1 MRTTLLTLIVFSQL
15 CPTLLAEDKADP
27 GDVAKEIQ
35 AALGKNDAAAFKT
48 ATDQAVEMYGRLG
61 EKKGG
66 ALVSAV
72 AKGLDNKESTIGVA
86 AAEALGKM
94 PSKASAKALGRL
106 LKVPP
111 KPDGN
116 RLAVHKAAITACGVL
131 AQPDSLK
138 DLEKLLEHKDI
149 EIVVVA
155 GEALGGFKSIDKK
168 KLDALIGR
176 LIKALA
182 AAEKK
187 VAKLAGKEG
196 AAEAEKAQSAIN
208 GALAKLTGQTL
219 ATSKDWTEWTKN
231 AKKPAAPEPEE

>member
-1 MRTTLLTLIVFSQL
+1 
-15 CPTLLAEDKADP
+15 
-27 GDVAKEIQ
+27 
-35 AALGKNDAAAFKT
+35 
-48 ATDQAVEMYGRLG
+48 
-61 EKKGG
+61 
-66 ALVSAV
+66 
-72 AKGLDNKESTIGVA
+72 
-86 AAEALGKM
+86 M

-116 RLAVHKAAITACGVL
+116 RLPVHKAAIAACGVL

-138 DLEKLLEHKDI
+138 DLEKLLDHKDV
-149 EIVVVA
+149 EIATAA

-176 LIKALA
+176 LVKSLA

-187 VAKLAGKEG
+187 VAKLNGKEG
-196 AAEAEKAQSAIN
+196 AAEAEKVQSAIN

-219 ATSKDWTEWTKN
+219 ATSKDWTDWIKES
-231 AKKPAAPEPEE
+231 KKSKE